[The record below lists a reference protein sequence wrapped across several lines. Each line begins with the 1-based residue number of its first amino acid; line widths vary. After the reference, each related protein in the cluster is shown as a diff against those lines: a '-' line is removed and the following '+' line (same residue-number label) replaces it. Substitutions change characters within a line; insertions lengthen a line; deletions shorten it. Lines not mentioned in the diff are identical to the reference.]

1 MSRLTQIISLFYT
14 MRADDTARLEA
25 ELLEARKR
33 AWATALR
40 NEARAFGCGQTP
52 QPPSLRDLDELKT
65 MSREDAAS
73 ITATYNRDAQK
84 AVEALYAENRRG
96 NRYYYARRMELWANE
111 RQTWKGPQIAVTT
124 DTQTS
129 EYARRRF
136 REMNLDGR
144 ERYVFSGPA
153 PTCRD
158 CSRRFAAGIV
168 DAAYVRRYPC
178 PRHPGC
184 PHTWRVVNP
193 PKLDCA
199 DLWLG

>member
-1 MSRLTQIISLFYT
+1 MSRLTDIISLFYV
-14 MRADDTARLEA
+14 MQAEDTARLEA
-25 ELLEARKR
+25 QLLEARKR
-33 AWATALR
+33 AWLTALR
-40 NEARAFGCGQTP
+40 NEARAFGCTQSP
-52 QPPSLRDLDELKT
+52 SQPSLGDLAELKA

-73 ITATYNRDAQK
+73 ITATYNRDAAK

-96 NRYYYARRMELWANE
+96 NRYYYARRMEQWATE
-111 RQTWKGPQIAVTT
+111 RQAWKGPQIAVTT
-124 DTQTS
+124 DTQAA

-136 REMNLDGR
+136 REMNLDGT

-168 DAAYVRRYPC
+168 GRDYIRRYPT
-178 PRHPGC
+178 PRHVAC
-184 PHTWRVVNP
+184 PHFWRVVNP
-193 PKLDCA
+193 PKLDCG